1 MNDEFHIHENILR
14 AEQISEKNREILK
27 SEIKFC
33 EKNKQFIE
41 SQKQS
46 IIKDPGLLLSQISE
60 NLNEDAPSF
69 HNSILHE
76 EKTNEPENNN
86 KNNNKYNENQIKSL
100 MEIVRYDYIPSF
112 NNGAEWNSL
121 SQHLSLSVRESSES
135 NNNGKEKNLK
145 LPLQIFENED
155 EKGENFA
162 KNKEKE
168 KENLEQKKNIR
179 LSYLLPKQDLK
190 KIEGYLRKES
200 PSIFQGWQV
209 KTKIWLEG

>member
-1 MNDEFHIHENILR
+1 MTDEFHIHENILR

-60 NLNEDAPSF
+60 NMNEDAPSF
-69 HNSILHE
+69 HNSMFQE
-76 EKTNEPENNN
+76 EKTNDPENNN
-86 KNNNKYNENQIKSL
+86 NRFNENQIKSL

-121 SQHLSLSVRESSES
+121 SQHLSVSVRESSEI
-135 NNNGKEKNLK
+135 NNNNKDKK
-145 LPLQIFENED
+145 MTLPLQIFENED
-155 EKGENFA
+155 EKGEKFV

-179 LSYLLPKQDLK
+179 LSYLLPKNDLK

-209 KTKIWLEG
+209 K